1 MALALAAGTEA
12 AAQDAPRTAA
22 TTAALL
28 DAPQAYAIQQVLGA
42 ASLRDRAMRELWR
55 FYRERD
61 DAPAWLEG
69 GRVGPRARALLA
81 RLDELDAQGLAVA
94 DYRVAELRELLQQ
107 LDQGAQGAQ
116 GATSEKLAQFDVLF
130 SHAVLR
136 ASRDLTG
143 GRIADQRLPVDQ
155 RPQLQPID
163 GFGAL
168 TRLSLT
174 EDVATAFFAQ
184 APHSEAYAGLMRALL
199 EYRRLV
205 AAGGWPSVPEGRTLE
220 PNRSDPRIVAVR
232 RRLAVTDGATV
243 PAQNAERYDADLQAA
258 VKRFQRRHGFNEDA
272 RIGRATVAAMNVTAE
287 ARLHQVEANLDRMR
301 GFPPPGNDPEI
312 FVNVPEFRLRVMQ
325 NGQQLMTMA
334 VIVGREARGTPP
346 LSSRITEIIVN
357 PNWTVPPKLARE
369 DLLPRLQREPEWLT
383 TRNFRIYRRGSMQE
397 VNIQSTNWRGM
408 SPEQMNGLMI
418 RQEPGP
424 RNALGKLR
432 FTLINT
438 PSIYLHDTPD
448 RQYFLRDQ
456 RSLSSGCIRVEQ
468 PMELALFILRN
479 NPTPWT
485 QERIEQLIAAADR
498 RSVPVTQSI
507 PVHLVYNTVWVE
519 ADGAIAFRED
529 LYGFDDLL
537 ARGAETRSGRLA
549 AARWAP
555 PPPRPPR

>member
-1 MALALAAGTEA
+1 
-12 AAQDAPRTAA
+12 
-22 TTAALL
+22 
-28 DAPQAYAIQQVLGA
+28 
-42 ASLRDRAMRELWR
+42 
-55 FYRERD
+55 
-61 DAPAWLEG
+61 
-69 GRVGPRARALLA
+69 
-81 RLDELDAQGLAVA
+81 
-94 DYRVAELRELLQQ
+94 
-107 LDQGAQGAQ
+107 
-116 GATSEKLAQFDVLF
+116 
-130 SHAVLR
+130 
-136 ASRDLTG
+136 
-143 GRIADQRLPVDQ
+143 
-155 RPQLQPID
+155 
-163 GFGAL
+163 
-168 TRLSLT
+168 
-174 EDVATAFFAQ
+174 
-184 APHSEAYAGLMRALL
+184 
-199 EYRRLV
+199 
-205 AAGGWPSVPEGRTLE
+205 
-220 PNRSDPRIVAVR
+220 
-232 RRLAVTDGATV
+232 
-243 PAQNAERYDADLQAA
+243 
-258 VKRFQRRHGFNEDA
+258 
-272 RIGRATVAAMNVTAE
+272 
-287 ARLHQVEANLDRMR
+287 
-301 GFPPPGNDPEI
+301 
-312 FVNVPEFRLRVMQ
+312 
-325 NGQQLMTMA
+325 MTMA

-397 VNIQSTNWRGM
+397 VSIQNTNWRGM

-468 PMELALFILRN
+468 PMELALFILRH

-537 ARGAETRSGRLA
+537 ARGTETRSTRLA
-549 AARWAP
+549 AARWVP